1 MPGGRGNSGWWGK
14 GIWIGYGF
22 FIGRSWAS
30 INLNNYKYYNRFW
43 TLLSSVMLIIADE
56 CGSTRDANSGATC
69 LKERKH
75 ILKLSY
81 CFGSLFADLIS
92 CSQAKNPL
100 YWFCELTTCGFPLR
114 SSHIAQFLQVRACRV
129 TWYSC
134 DSVVK
139 NGFFRFGALFTY
151 DGLTRP
157 DCWCISNIG
166 IQFPTVHLW
175 DLFLSSVFAFT
186 TKESGP
192 ARLPMVSQ
200 LVSLQPFASK
210 NFPV

>member
-1 MPGGRGNSGWWGK
+1 MQPSQEPPVLILRTHYMWFSTP
-14 GIWIGYGF
+14 
-22 FIGRSWAS
+22 FIPHCTVPAS
-30 INLNNYKYYNRFW
+30 QG
-43 TLLSSVMLIIADE
+43 LSRYMVFLRL
-56 CGSTRDANSGATC
+56 CRD
-69 LKERKH
+69 
-75 ILKLSY
+75 
-81 CFGSLFADLIS
+81 
-92 CSQAKNPL
+92 
-100 YWFCELTTCGFPLR
+100 
-114 SSHIAQFLQVRACRV
+114 
-129 TWYSC
+129 
-134 DSVVK
+134 VVK

-166 IQFPTVHLW
+166 IQFPTIHLW